1 MMCSSCGSRGTRVTR
16 GVYRFAESGLKNVR
30 LAGIELIRCRRCGN
44 VDPILPKL
52 TEIMKV
58 LALAVIGKPG
68 QLAGEEA
75 RFLRKFLNK
84 PADEFAKLLGVDAT
98 TLSRWENNHQPIGPQ
113 SDRLI
118 RCVALALA
126 DSRLGLK
133 QRQRID
139 EIFRKIDTAAESEIT
154 VNSETL
160 EYEYR
165 PAA

>member
-1 MMCSSCGSRGTRVTR
+1 
-16 GVYRFAESGLKNVR
+16 LKNVT
-30 LAGIELIRCRRCGN
+30 LAGVELVRCKRCGN

-52 TEIMKV
+52 SDLMKV

-68 QLAGEEA
+68 QLTGEEA
-75 RFLRKFLNK
+75 RFLRRFVNK
-84 PADEFAKLLGVDAT
+84 SAEDFSKLLGVDAT

-118 RCVALALA
+118 RFVALALA
-126 DSRLGLK
+126 GGNLK
-133 QRQRID
+133 QKHRDLLNKTFPRI
-139 EIFRKIDTAAESEIT
+139 EGPGERRIT

>member
-1 MMCSSCGSRGTRVTR
+1 
-16 GVYRFAESGLKNVR
+16 LKNVT
-30 LAGIELIRCRRCGN
+30 LDGIELLRCKRCGN

-52 TEIMKV
+52 SEIMKV

-68 QLAGEEA
+68 QLVGEEA
-75 RFLRKFLNK
+75 RFLRKFVSRS
-84 PADEFAKLLGVDAT
+84 AEDFSKLLGVDAT

-126 DSRLGLK
+126 DSRLRLK
-133 QRQRID
+133 QRQLISETFQNID
-139 EIFRKIDTAAESEIT
+139 AKTASEIT